1 MAKNIVPVAISALDL
16 DQENARFENQVV
28 SNQRDAIQH
37 LLSIDYMAEKVAK
50 LAEHISL
57 YGDDP
62 SELPLII
69 ANPNKSKSYVVV
81 EGNRRIL
88 AIKLL
93 RNPALCPPGQ
103 KALQKKL
110 NLILSKAKF
119 PAPTKIQCSLL
130 ESRAAANLW
139 IELKHT
145 GENGG
150 AGRVEWDGAARD
162 AFREKQ
168 GATKTVG
175 RFILDYIAND
185 SDFDEELKSYAK
197 SIKITNL
204 TRLFGS
210 SEAMNALGYR
220 ITGGKL
226 ELRHPIHV
234 FRRGLEAVIFRFK
247 EDDINVG
254 DIYDSVARG
263 RFFSE
268 RISPS
273 DLPGSRKPTI
283 SPTEKNGP
291 EDNVI
296 QESKPQADEPVIE
309 APVGDDAG
317 LDSSEQVDE
326 GVKEAG
332 GRRRSVPAS
341 NLRKRLINFTLKISQ
356 PRINNIYLELKNK
369 IDVTETPNAGS
380 VLFRVFLELSTDH
393 ALEKLKLNTKAGV
406 GKDAKLRLKI
416 ETVVDK
422 LLEKDILDKKAAAD
436 IKSFTSN
443 AAFQSGTV
451 DALHRFIHGPSHPV
465 AKDINDIMDNWKPY
479 FVAIWEYDVEF
490 NGGSG
495 QA

>member
-1 MAKNIVPVAISALDL
+1 MAKNIVPIAISALDL

-62 SELPLII
+62 SELPLVI
-69 ANPNKSKSYVVV
+69 ANPTKNKSYIVV
-81 EGNRRIL
+81 EGNRRVL

-93 RNPALCPPGQ
+93 RNPALCPPGH

-119 PAPTKIQCSLL
+119 PPPTRIQCSLL
-130 ESRAAANLW
+130 ETRAAANLW

-175 RFILDYIAND
+175 RLILDYIAND
-185 SDFDEELKSYAK
+185 MDFDEELKSYAK

-210 SEAMNALGYR
+210 SEAMKALGYR
-220 ITGGKL
+220 VAGGKL
-226 ELRHPIHV
+226 LLNNPSHI
-234 FRRGLEAVIFRFK
+234 FRKGLEAVIFRFK

-254 DIYDSVARG
+254 DIYDSPARQ

-268 RISPS
+268 RIDPL
-273 DLPGSRKPTI
+273 DLPESQKPLVASSEKGSFD
-283 SPTEKNGP
+283 
-291 EDNVI
+291 DNSV
-296 QESKPQADEPVIE
+296 SKPNID
-309 APVGDDAG
+309 APIKAPSVGGASDAPAEET
-317 LDSSEQVDE
+317 DPA
-326 GVKEAG
+326 VKEAG
-332 GRRRSVPAS
+332 GKRRSVPAS
-341 NLRKRLINFTLKISQ
+341 NLRKRLINFTLKVSH

-393 ALEKLKLNTKAGV
+393 ALDTLKLNTKAGV
-406 GKDAKLRLKI
+406 GKDAKLRSKI
-416 ETVVDK
+416 ETVVEK
-422 LLEKDILDKKAAAD
+422 LLEKDIFDKKTAAD
-436 IKSFTSN
+436 IKTLTSN
-443 AAFQSGTV
+443 AAFQPGTV

-479 FVAIWEYDVEF
+479 FVAIWGYDAEL
-490 NGGSG
+490 NGGSVR
-495 QA
+495 A

>member
-16 DQENARFENQVV
+16 DEENARFENQVV

-37 LLSIDYMAEKVAK
+37 LLSIDHMAEKIAK
-50 LAEHISL
+50 LAEHIST

-62 SELPLII
+62 SELPLVI
-69 ANPNKSKSYVVV
+69 ANPHKNKSYIVV
-81 EGNRRIL
+81 EGNRRVL

-110 NLILSKAKF
+110 NMILSKAKF
-119 PAPTKIQCSLL
+119 PIPTKIQCSLL
-130 ESRAAANLW
+130 ESRSAANLW

-145 GENGG
+145 GQNGG
-150 AGRVEWDGAARD
+150 AGRVEWDGTATD

-168 GATKTVG
+168 GATRTVG
-175 RFILDYIAND
+175 RFMLDYIAND
-185 SDFDEELKSYAK
+185 TDFDEELKSYAQ

-220 ITGGKL
+220 IVKGKL
-226 ELRHPIHV
+226 ELSHPPHV
-234 FRRGLEAVIFRFK
+234 FRKGLEAVIFRFK

-254 DIYDSVARG
+254 DIYDSTARQ

-268 RISPS
+268 RIARA
-273 DLPGSRKPTI
+273 DLPVSQSAPI
-283 SPTEKNGP
+283 SPTKKNGF
-291 EDNVI
+291 
-296 QESKPQADEPVIE
+296 ESDVSPSRKPQADEPE
-309 APVGDDAG
+309 APTIGENVES
-317 LDSSEQVDE
+317 DSGEQEVR
-326 GVKEAG
+326 EAG
-332 GRRRSVPAS
+332 VRRRSVPAS
-341 NLRKRLINFTLKISQ
+341 NLRKRLINFTLKVSQ

-380 VLFRVFLELSTDH
+380 VLFRVFLELSTDY

-416 ETVVDK
+416 DTVVDK
-422 LLEKDILDKKAAAD
+422 LLEQDFFDKKSAGD
-436 IKSFTSN
+436 IKSLTRN
-443 AAFQSGTV
+443 TAFQPGTV

-479 FVAIWEYDVEF
+479 FVAIWGYDEKL